1 MNIKGTY
8 LFLFFLFASI
18 LTACGS
24 PGPTPVDPVTIA
36 QGFWDA
42 INAKNVDA
50 AMAFVADDVVTR
62 GGPAYFDN
70 KADFSAFMS
79 LEEKAGNTF
88 EILDVKA
95 VSEDTIT
102 YTMKVYHSSGALL
115 ISSPSLRLQVKDGKI
130 VLMEFPL

>member
-1 MNIKGTY
+1 
-8 LFLFFLFASI
+8 
-18 LTACGS
+18 
-24 PGPTPVDPVTIA
+24 
-36 QGFWDA
+36 
-42 INAKNVDA
+42 
-50 AMAFVADDVVTR
+50 MAFVADDVVTR